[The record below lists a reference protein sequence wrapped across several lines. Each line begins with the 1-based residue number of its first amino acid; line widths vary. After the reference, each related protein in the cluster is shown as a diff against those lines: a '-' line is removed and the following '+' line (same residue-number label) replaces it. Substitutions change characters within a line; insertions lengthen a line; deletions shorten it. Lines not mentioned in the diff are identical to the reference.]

1 MKKNAARHIDREM
14 ARAEK
19 ALRAAVTL
27 FDGELYED
35 AVSRAYYAVLHSA
48 KAALATSDVF
58 PDSHQGVRR
67 MFGLHMVKTGLI
79 EPEYAKILTIEQE
92 DRELSDYEVD
102 FEMEKDAADQRIKEA
117 QRFLKRIEQ
126 YLADTECYE
135 QG

>member
-1 MKKNAARHIDREM
+1 MKKNAARHIEREM

-48 KAALATSDVF
+48 KAALVTSNVS
-58 PDSHQGVRR
+58 PYSHQGVRR

-79 EPEYAKILTIEQE
+79 EPEYANILTVEQE
-92 DRELSDYEVD
+92 DREMSDYEVT
-102 FEMEKDAADQRIKEA
+102 FEMKKDRANQRINEA
-117 QRFLKRIEQ
+117 QRFLKRIER
-126 YLADTECYE
+126 YLTDTGCHEE
-135 QG
+135 G